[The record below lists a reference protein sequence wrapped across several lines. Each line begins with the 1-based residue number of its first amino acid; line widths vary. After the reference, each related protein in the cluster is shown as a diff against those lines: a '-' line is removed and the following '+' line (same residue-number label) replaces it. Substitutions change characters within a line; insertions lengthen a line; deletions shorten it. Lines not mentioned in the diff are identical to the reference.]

1 VGWEAG
7 DEDNVSNIP
16 GCVCPNCGG
25 GNGHTVMLPTN
36 VPMFREIYIMC
47 LNCPDCNF
55 KNSEVHFGGE
65 IQTHGQ
71 RITLTLTTPADLNRQ
86 LIKSDSASLQIPS
99 LDFEIPPL
107 TQQGTISTIEGVLTR
122 AAENLGAGQGDRL
135 RLGDVDNFHRCR
147 GVIARLNCL
156 AGHPEAESDN
166 DDDDDDREEGDNT
179 IEDETTT
186 TTTTTTTN
194 KEPPFESFTLILNDP
209 AGNSFIENPHAPA
222 PDPDTVTEKYERT
235 ATQDMGLG
243 LQPSKAAVEDGAIDN
258 SNPTHKNV
266 HNRGATT
273 AGSNSVAIDTA
284 VLVGTKQNTSI
295 DTDATNHNNNNAD
308 DDNHGE
314 EEDNNLHSLA
324 NLGKQE
330 ALTFPTDCASCYKP
344 AETTMCVTDIP
355 HFKEVIIM
363 SLHCVH
369 CGYKSNEVK
378 GGGSIPKFGTKILL
392 RIDTPADLAREVLK
406 SDTAGIE
413 IPELEMELDEGG
425 LDGVYTTVEGL
436 LEKLF
441 RKLKEANPF
450 QGGDAVKKQ
459 HTGNDGGEF
468 SEMSGTAVRYQEFL
482 GRLEGLREEENM
494 PFTLMISDPLSNS
507 FVGPVP
513 EDAIALTM
521 QAEKDDSN
529 ECYKHYVDK
538 GMEVIEYERT
548 HDQNEILGLNDM
560 KTENYQTIDPENS
573 NDKQSSNADVEMLET
588 KDYGTDQPQQ
598 LPDRLQR
605 LDIRGPDHPH
615 AVAKGTADGDITVM
629 GPGSANFATPALAQ
643 RGTTASSGTIWKEA
657 TAQTIEQI
665 IKKEERYDIE
675 FIMCEEFDGSRE
687 GMVFKFG
694 AQGVGYYTDVSLRER
709 LANSTT

>member
-1 VGWEAG
+1 MSLNPKRKEDGVGWEAG
-7 DEDNVSNIP
+7 DEENVSNIP

-25 GNGHTVMLPTN
+25 GNAHTVMLPTN

-55 KNSEVHFGGE
+55 KNSEVQFGGE
-65 IQTHGQ
+65 IQIHGQ
-71 RITLTLTTPADLNRQ
+71 RTTLTLTTPSDLNRQ
-86 LIKSDSASLQIPS
+86 LIKSDSASLTIPS

-156 AGHPEAESDN
+156 AGHPEAESE
-166 DDDDDDREEGDNT
+166 DDDDGNDEEGAM
-179 IEDETTT
+179 
-186 TTTTTTTN
+186 TN
-194 KEPPFESFTLILNDP
+194 KEPLFETFTLILDDP
-209 AGNSFIENPHAPA
+209 AGNSFIENPHAPT
-222 PDPDTVTEKYERT
+222 PDPGTVTEKYERT

-243 LQPSKAAVEDGAIDN
+243 LQPSKAAVEDGAIDD

-266 HNRGATT
+266 HNRGGATT
-273 AGSNSVAIDTA
+273 AGSKSVAIDTA
-284 VLVGTKQNTSI
+284 ALVGTKSNASI
-295 DTDATNHNNNNAD
+295 DTDTTNNDNNNAD
-308 DDNHGE
+308 GNDR
-314 EEDNNLHSLA
+314 SLA

-413 IPELEMELDEGG
+413 IPEIELELDEGG

-521 QAEKDDSN
+521 QAEKEDSN

-560 KTENYQTIDPENS
+560 KTENYQTIDPENK
-573 NDKQSSNADVEMLET
+573 NDKQSSNADVEMPET

-643 RGTTASSGTIWKEA
+643 RGNTTSSGTIWKEA
-657 TAQTIEQI
+657 TAETTEQI
-665 IKKEERYDIE
+665 IKKAERYDTE
-675 FIMCEEFDGSRE
+675 FIMCEVFDGSRE

-694 AQGVGYYTDVSLRER
+694 AQGVGYYMDVSLRER
-709 LANSTT
+709 LENSTT